1 MIRENA
7 IGENYREMSSS
18 GFNEFPASLDEQDFR
33 LLLLALG
40 AVGRSTQFVV
50 VRVGLLVEFDG
61 CPEGRIGENHV
72 EVVGLQPCV
81 GPGQFRHFVQS
92 VVADDVSM
100 TIVMQHHVY
109 FRDPRNP
116 VVDFDSVQP
125 VRCEIMPMLVMLHGA
140 RLEILGCFGADM
152 IHRVEKKS
160 PAATSRIQH
169 QGVLVNFT
177 HVDDEADNLSRREEL
192 SLFSFEEI
200 LHEILERNT
209 LRIQIGLG
217 KAYAI
222 EMVDYGKSF
231 SRLAEN
237 ESEKTS
243 GSCCL
248 ASS

>member
-1 MIRENA
+1 
-7 IGENYREMSSS
+7 
-18 GFNEFPASLDEQDFR
+18 
-33 LLLLALG
+33 
-40 AVGRSTQFVV
+40 
-50 VRVGLLVEFDG
+50 
-61 CPEGRIGENHV
+61 
-72 EVVGLQPCV
+72 
-81 GPGQFRHFVQS
+81 
-92 VVADDVSM
+92 
-100 TIVMQHHVY
+100 
-109 FRDPRNP
+109 
-116 VVDFDSVQP
+116 
-125 VRCEIMPMLVMLHGA
+125 
-140 RLEILGCFGADM
+140 M

-200 LHEILERNT
+200 FHEILERNT

-217 KAYAI
+217 KAYAF